1 MECCPETDIVNHTS
15 TSRMSTTST
24 TPVMNPQKRKRTVV
38 SYAELDQ
45 LPVLFSD
52 DDDIVEMSR
61 DESSDDASDNDDR
74 TFSRNKVCSGSV

>member
-1 MECCPETDIVNHTS
+1 M
-15 TSRMSTTST
+15 
-24 TPVMNPQKRKRTVV
+24 